1 MPTILLILFGIM
13 IIPLAILAVIAI
25 LFIIIESIAIFIDHL
40 LW

>member
-25 LFIIIESIAIFIDHL
+25 LFIIIE
-40 LW
+40 